1 MGNIILRV
9 WKGEAEFLRAL
20 LFLPLGF
27 LSWIYRICL
36 AVRESLFKAGL
47 LRVEKAPI
55 PVVSVGNITVG
66 GTGKTPVVELLS
78 RRLREKGFS
87 PGIVTRGYKRK
98 RGGVFGVNA
107 KKDDAASVGDEAL
120 MLARKTG
127 LPVIVGK
134 KRMQAI
140 EIGIKEFGIDLALL
154 DDGYQVKDLKK
165 DIEILIL
172 NGKKGEH
179 EGDLFPLGPH
189 REPLAMIGKAD
200 VILINKGELSNGAK
214 VRAAGIPSFRVRYRP
229 TFLYNVK
236 SDLIGPSAFL
246 KEKKVLAFAGLGDN
260 GSFFELLKELGAEV
274 VNEVEFPDHHAYSR
288 RDMERLT
295 LLKDAEILVTT
306 EKDAIKLDQLEIPEN
321 LYYLAVEA
329 MAEREEE
336 LVGLIVKRLG
346 GKDVNQDPHI

>member
-9 WKGEAEFLRAL
+9 WRGEAEFLRAL

-36 AVRESLFKAGL
+36 TVRESLFKAGL

-66 GTGKTPVVELLS
+66 GTGKTPAVELLS
-78 RRLREKGFS
+78 RRLKEQGFS
-87 PGIVTRGYKRK
+87 PGIVTLGYKRK
-98 RGGVFGVNA
+98 REGVFGVNA
-107 KKDDAASVGDEAL
+107 KKDDATSVGDEAL

-134 KRMQAI
+134 KRMQAV
-140 EIGIKEFGIDLALL
+140 ELGIKEFGIDLALL

-165 DIEILIL
+165 DVEILIL
-172 NGKKGEH
+172 NGKKGGH
-179 EGDLFPLGPH
+179 EGDLFPLGPY

-214 VRAAGIPSFRVRYRP
+214 ARAAGIPLFRVKYRP

-236 SDLIGPSAFL
+236 RDLIGPCAFL

-260 GSFFELLKELGAEV
+260 RSFFELLRELGAEV
-274 VNEVEFPDHHAYSR
+274 VHEVEFPDHHVYSA
-288 RDMERLT
+288 RDMERLGRFG
-295 LLKDAEILVTT
+295 DAQMLVTT
-306 EKDAIKLDQLEIPEN
+306 EKDSIKLDRLEIPEN
-321 LYYLAVEA
+321 LFHLAVEA
-329 MAEREEE
+329 VVEREDE
-336 LVGLIVKRLG
+336 LVELIVKRLG
-346 GKDVNQDPHI
+346 GKDVN